1 MNIIQQIA
9 TGSACYRC
17 GGRINIKGLMLHSV
31 GCNQPKAEVFANIWN
46 RSNDVCCH
54 GLVDAEKAIQTLP
67 WNYRGWHCGES
78 GNNTHIGIE
87 MTEPS
92 QIHYV
97 GGCTFTCDNV
107 PAAREHVRRT
117 YDNAVEL
124 FAFLCT
130 KYGLNPLT
138 DICSHNEGAQ
148 RGIASRHSDP
158 EHLWNQLGMGYTMD
172 GFRHDVVAKMNGT
185 NITHV
190 NKDVAAK
197 QIYRIRTSYEDVKS
211 QVGAYSNLENAIKL
225 CTVPYKVFDWDGN
238 CVHSSLGDATEKP
251 KVDNTSTQEAQRGAN
266 PVLVWDFKYDEKIKE
281 LQQILANKGCNIGI
295 DGIAGNETYNA
306 VKKYTIEMYDRGQLT
321 KWVQERLNSMGFD
334 CGYAD
339 GYAEP
344 PTMNGIAKFQK
355 QFGLGVGFFGG
366 NDWYY
371 LIR

>member
-9 TGSACYRC
+9 TGSACYKC
-17 GGRINIKGLMLHSV
+17 GGRINIRGLMLHSV

-148 RGIASRHSDP
+148 RGIASGHSDP

-211 QVGAYSNLENAIKL
+211 QVGAYSNLENAIKS
-225 CTVPYKVFDWDGN
+225 CTVPYKVFD
-238 CVHSSLGDATEKP
+238 
-251 KVDNTSTQEAQRGAN
+251 
-266 PVLVWDFKYDEKIKE
+266 
-281 LQQILANKGCNIGI
+281 
-295 DGIAGNETYNA
+295 
-306 VKKYTIEMYDRGQLT
+306 
-321 KWVQERLNSMGFD
+321 
-334 CGYAD
+334 
-339 GYAEP
+339 
-344 PTMNGIAKFQK
+344 
-355 QFGLGVGFFGG
+355 
-366 NDWYY
+366 
-371 LIR
+371 